1 MFKRSILILAA
12 SCMMYSC
19 ANQTESN
26 PFLTEFQT
34 PNGVPPFDKIRL
46 EHYEPAFLQGIEEQ
60 NANIRAIVDNT
71 EAPDFENVIVA
82 FDNSSPI
89 LNRVSAIFFNM
100 TDAETSDALNEL
112 SIKLAPVLSE
122 HGDNISLNQAL
133 FNKEQAVYQKKDSLN
148 LTTEQQRLRTFRRQS
163 FCRKASPPARD
174 KQAALHAGHH
184 FQQQYPERKQ

>member
-89 LNRVSAIFFNM
+89 LNRVSA
-100 TDAETSDALNEL
+100 L
-112 SIKLAPVLSE
+112 SLI
-122 HGDNISLNQAL
+122 HI
-133 FNKEQAVYQKKDSLN
+133 
-148 LTTEQQRLRTFRRQS
+148 
-163 FCRKASPPARD
+163 
-174 KQAALHAGHH
+174 
-184 FQQQYPERKQ
+184 

>member
-82 FDNSSPI
+82 LDNSSPI

-133 FNKEQAVYQKKDSLN
+133 FNKVQAVYQK
-148 LTTEQQRLRTFRRQS
+148 RIR
-163 FCRKASPPARD
+163 
-174 KQAALHAGHH
+174 
-184 FQQQYPERKQ
+184 